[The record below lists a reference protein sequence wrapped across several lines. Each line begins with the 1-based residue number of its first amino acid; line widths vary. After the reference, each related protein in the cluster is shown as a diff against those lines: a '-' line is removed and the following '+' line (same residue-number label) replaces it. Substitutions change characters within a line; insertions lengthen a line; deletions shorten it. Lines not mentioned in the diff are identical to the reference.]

1 MNIEEQEAA
10 VTLGKRIGFVIGKD
24 GKKEDLFALRKG
36 RKKTDFLNE
45 LNRLQF
51 KCSLTVPPDVY
62 EGKLTD
68 SNFIEFKQFC
78 MIAALNSFHAAT
90 KTKEGGKS

>member
-1 MNIEEQEAA
+1 MTIDAQEAA
-10 VTLGKRIGFVIGKD
+10 VTLGKRIGMTVAEN
-24 GKKEDLFALRKG
+24 GKKGDLFALRKA
-36 RKKTDFLNE
+36 RRKTDFLNE

-51 KCSLTVPPDVY
+51 KCGLVVPPDIY

-78 MIAALNSFHAAT
+78 MIVALNSFYA
-90 KTKEGGKS
+90 KTQSK